1 MTPMTSAT
9 HTDHTVGG
17 VLAIIHQGWIK
28 QVSSSIVPATDLHSD
43 FWSRWGAARFLGDQ
57 FGDRFRLE
65 CAFAAALEGLVSP
78 QSAARLAAARED
90 IERTSQELMT
100 AGRRRDTPELT
111 ATLARRL
118 IDEVARWC
126 VELEVATGHLTP
138 TGLPLAARRLLARL
152 RVADALGR

>member
-1 MTPMTSAT
+1 MTSMTSAKP
-9 HTDHTVGG
+9 TDHTVGG
-17 VLAIIHQGWIK
+17 VLAIIHGDWIK

-78 QSAARLAAARED
+78 DAAARLAAVRKD
-90 IERTSQELMT
+90 IECSSEELMA

-118 IDEVARWC
+118 IDQVARWC
-126 VELEVATGHLTP
+126 VELEAATGHLNP
-138 TGLPLAARRLLARL
+138 AGLPPAARRLLARL

>member
-1 MTPMTSAT
+1 MTSMTSAT
-9 HTDHTVGG
+9 PTARTVGG
-17 VLAIIHQGWIK
+17 VLAIIHEGWMK

-78 QSAARLAAARED
+78 DAAGRLAAARDD
-90 IERTSQELMT
+90 IDLTSEELMA

-111 ATLARRL
+111 AALARRL

-126 VELEVATGHLTP
+126 VELEVATAHLTP
-138 TGLPLAARRLLARL
+138 AGLPLTARRLLARL